1 MSTLLRSLVVSA
13 LLAGGAAFAQ
23 VHVDVGLPSIHF
35 AVQPPLVVVS
45 TGVQV
50 VPDQEEEVFY
60 SGGYYW
66 TRRDNRWYRCRHD
79 WRWRL
84 VEARY
89 VPVGVARLPPGHYR
103 HWKRVRRERREERR
117 ELRHEYRRE
126 ERHERHHD
134 RGHGHG
140 RGHDRR

>member
-1 MSTLLRSLVVSA
+1 MSHLLRGLVVSA

-35 AVQPPLVVVS
+35 AVQPPLVVVD

-60 SGGYYW
+60 SDGYYW
-66 TRRDNRWYRCRHD
+66 TRRDHRWFRARKD

-84 VEARY
+84 VETRY
-89 VPVGVARLPPGHYR
+89 VPVRLARLPPGHYR
-103 HWKRVRRERREERR
+103 HWKREKREWRREKREMRREERR
-117 ELRHEYRRE
+117 ER
-126 ERHERHHD
+126 RHEREHGHHG
-134 RGHGHG
+134 RGHGH
-140 RGHDRR
+140 R